1 MSRQPCMALREFEI
15 DEFLEQKYLA
25 ANGLSK

>member
-1 MSRQPCMALREFEI
+1 MALREFDI

-25 ANGLSK
+25 ANGLSN